1 MEMDLALSPVLANP
15 IPLKE
20 PPRVDRDAAPEDV
33 RRAAEDFEAFVLTQ
47 LFELMFAGVDT
58 DGPFSGGHGERIFRS
73 LLMEEYGKAA
83 AAQGGIGIAESIVRE
98 LLATQ
103 EVGS

>member
-1 MEMDLALSPVLANP
+1 MDLMPTPVLANP
-15 IPLKE
+15 IPHQE

-47 LFELMFAGVDT
+47 MFELMFAGVDT
-58 DGPFSGGHGERIFRS
+58 DGPFAGGHGERLFRS
-73 LLMEEYGKAA
+73 LLMQEYGKAA
-83 AAQGGIGIAESIVRE
+83 AAQGGIGIADSIIRE

-103 EVGS
+103 EIGP